1 MNLYLYQM
9 HLLNRITACD
19 LFNEYHNKFPNFI
32 LAELN
37 PLRSFQIVVT
47 NMTVFGKQTLLWTYS
62 LYGLIYQ
69 TKKGNPDFYHIALA
83 KIIEKNKKYT
93 SLEMILHSDQGSVYC
108 SKRFN
113 ESLCLYNIIH
123 SM

>member
-1 MNLYLYQM
+1 MN
-9 HLLNRITACD
+9 RRTACD

-37 PLRSFQIVVT
+37 ALRPFQIVV
-47 NMTVFGKQTLLWTYS
+47 MTVFGKQTLLWAYS
-62 LYGLIYQ
+62 LYELIYQ
-69 TKKGNPDFYHIALA
+69 TKKGNPDFYHITLA

-108 SKRFN
+108 SKRFI
-113 ESLCLYNIIH
+113 ESLYLYNIIH